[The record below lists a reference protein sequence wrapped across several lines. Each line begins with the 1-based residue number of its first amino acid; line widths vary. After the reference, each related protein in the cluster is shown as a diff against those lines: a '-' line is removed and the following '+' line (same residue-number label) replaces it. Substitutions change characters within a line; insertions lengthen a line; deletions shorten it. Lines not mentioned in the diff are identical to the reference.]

1 MQKKDK
7 ADQYS
12 KPFPKLATS
21 FKKSFPFRI
30 SAPSFVY
37 PDDWV
42 ANVTLLG
49 PYLDEIELLL
59 FEGNNSSLP
68 SENEIITLKELM
80 HRLEITFNIHLPLDL
95 NLGATDADSSQ
106 YAINQ
111 LAKIVKLV
119 HPLSPTT
126 YTLHLPCDLP
136 MDSSAS
142 QVHRWQMRTQQNLS
156 NLLDMIPVT
165 SKDISVE
172 TLNYPPQWFAPIVAD
187 MDFSICVDVGHL
199 LRYGFDLKQTL
210 SDFSHS
216 ITIIHL
222 HGVNQ
227 GRDHLSLDMLPR
239 HAIPT
244 MQAWLKSFTG
254 TVSLELFS
262 FSALQPSL
270 KYLLDMMRDAPDN

>member
-1 MQKKDK
+1 MQKKANK
-7 ADQYS
+7 H
-12 KPFPKLATS
+12 KNPFPELETS
-21 FKKSFPFRI
+21 YKKRFPFRV

-59 FEGNNSSLP
+59 FESKNSSLP
-68 SENEIITLKELM
+68 SENEIITLKKLM
-80 HRLEITFNIHLPLDL
+80 HRHEITFNIHLPLDL
-95 NLGATDADSSQ
+95 NLGTTDTDSAQ

-126 YTLHLPCDLP
+126 YTLHLHCDLP
-136 MDSSAS
+136 MHTSAS
-142 QVHRWQMRTQQNLS
+142 QVHSWQMRTQQNLS
-156 NLLDMIPVT
+156 DLLDMIPVT
-165 SKDISVE
+165 SGDISVE
-172 TLNYPPQWFAPIVAD
+172 TLNYPPQWFAPIVSD
-187 MDFSICVDVGHL
+187 MDLSICVDVGHL
-199 LRYGFDLKQTL
+199 LRYGYDLNRTL

-222 HGVNQ
+222 HGVDQ
-227 GRDHLSLDMLPR
+227 DRDHISLDMLPQ
-239 HAIPT
+239 HAIPI

-262 FSALQPSL
+262 FPPLKTSL
-270 KYLLDMMRDAPDN
+270 NYLLEMMLDDADN